1 MILKLVLATVT
12 DANYGRF
19 ALFALCTKDFKATGA
34 AFGEPQFSTFLKQEL
49 AAIPTATWRNLCK
62 AGLEAIW
69 DAYKKYGIRYRKL
82 MGKELKLANFEK
94 SQECLG
100 KFIKQPPSRRF
111 QQLAK
116 V

>member
-49 AAIPTATWRNLCK
+49 AAIPTTTW
-62 AGLEAIW
+62 
-69 DAYKKYGIRYRKL
+69 
-82 MGKELKLANFEK
+82 
-94 SQECLG
+94 
-100 KFIKQPPSRRF
+100 
-111 QQLAK
+111 
-116 V
+116 